1 MQLLLIVLV
10 VACMWNAISLVAAVS
25 PFESYTRSRISLA
38 DTSWPSDHGDVSRS
52 KFTIGS
58 GLPRDFD
65 ASKLQVRV
73 QKELPNAQWIYTYGK
88 RSEYLY
94 VIAGNVIPGA
104 FVAKVDAR
112 TMDVLQRFNLSVS
125 LYIGG
130 LLVHENGNVYCIQA
144 NKLYVFWGGD
154 LRNVTIEA
162 VPHKALNGNVIQ
174 SNGMLVTQDGFI
186 VIKQWNFQIEDS
198 LLITSSKESAVKL
211 ILSLG
216 ILVGSIFYFR
226 KWTKENRFPK
236 AVMYTTAGALCGAL
250 FWIAIFMTF
259 VFFVS
264 GMYNPFV
271 FIFDSL
277 LVSRE

>member
-1 MQLLLIVLV
+1 MQKLFILLA
-10 VACMWNAISLVAAVS
+10 VACILNAISLVVAIS
-25 PFESYTRSRISLA
+25 HFESYTRSRKSLA

-65 ASKLQVRV
+65 ASKLQVSV
-73 QKELPNAQWIYTYGK
+73 QNELPNAQWIYTYGK

-112 TMDVLQRFNLSVS
+112 TMEVLQRYNLSIS

-154 LRNVTIEA
+154 LNNVTVEA
-162 VPHKALNGNVIQ
+162 VPHKALNGNVVQ
-174 SNGMLVTQDGFI
+174 SNGMLVTQDGLI

-198 LLITSSKESAVKL
+198 LLITSSKESVVKL

-216 ILVGSIFYFR
+216 ILVGSIFYF
-226 KWTKENRFPK
+226 KNWTKENKFPK
-236 AVMYTTAGALCGAL
+236 AVMYTSAGALCGAI
-250 FWIAIFMTF
+250 FWIVFFMAF
-259 VFFVS
+259 VFYVS

-271 FIFDSL
+271 FIFDSV
-277 LVSRE
+277 LVS